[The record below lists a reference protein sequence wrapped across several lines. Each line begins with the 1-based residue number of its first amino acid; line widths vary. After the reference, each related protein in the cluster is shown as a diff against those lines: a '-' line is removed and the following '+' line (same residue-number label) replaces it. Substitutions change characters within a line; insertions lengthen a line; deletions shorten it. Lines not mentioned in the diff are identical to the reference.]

1 MILGIG
7 CDIVQVSRFNKG
19 RTFLIR
25 FIKRCC
31 TLNEINELR
40 AKLESPED
48 KELVLAV
55 ATRFAA
61 KEAVSKALGSGF
73 RYGITLQDIEITHN
87 FLGRPEVTL
96 YNKALTEAF
105 TISQNTTFKMHL
117 TLSNEREY
125 VNAVAVIESI

>member
-7 CDIVQVSRFNKG
+7 CDIVQVSRFDNG
-19 RTFLIR
+19 RTFLTR
-25 FIKRCC
+25 FIKRCF

-40 AKLESPED
+40 PKLENTED

-61 KEAVSKALGSGF
+61 KEAVAKALGSGF
-73 RYGITLQDIEITHN
+73 RHGITLKDIEITHN
-87 FLGRPEVTL
+87 SLGKPEVTL
-96 YNKALTEAF
+96 YNKALAEAF
-105 TISQNTTFKMHL
+105 LISQNTTFKMHL

-125 VNAVAVIESI
+125 VNAVAVIENI